1 MKCDVVASGCMGEF
15 HGNQHTE
22 TEFEGYT
29 HEELV
34 ASVRR
39 LGEEL
44 GHPPTTRDAQAD
56 DRFPCLERMYSV
68 IDSSWAEVL
77 REAGVTPD
85 EMQVGEYTET
95 EKSAMARDVR
105 RVHGAVTTDHLTMRQ
120 YDEHGE
126 YATSSVKKHF
136 GSWREACEAS
146 GISPGERHGTSTTG
160 PEGAT
165 LDSRHELAVAM
176 YLHENGIEYEVHPPL
191 GENGWY
197 GDFYLSDRDLWVEV
211 NGYAPG
217 ERPNAEQFERKLELY
232 DRTGREC
239 VVVRSVAELERAT
252 GEQGGT

>member
-1 MKCDVVASGCMGEF
+1 MGEF

-22 TEFEGYT
+22 TEYEGYT
-29 HEELV
+29 REELV
-34 ASVRR
+34 ASLRM
-39 LGEEL
+39 LALEL

-68 IDSSWAEVL
+68 IDTSWAEVL

-85 EMQVGEYTET
+85 GMQVGEYSEAD
-95 EKSAMARDVR
+95 EDAMVADVQSVHE
-105 RVHGAVTTDHLTMRQ
+105 RVSTDHLTMRQ
-120 YDEHGE
+120 YDEYGE

-146 GISPGERHGTSTTG
+146 GVSPGERHGTSTTG
-160 PEGAT
+160 PEGAR

-176 YLHENGIEYEVHPPL
+176 YLHEHGIEYEVHPPL

-197 GDFYLSDRDLWVEV
+197 GDFHLPNRELWVEV

-217 ERPNAEQFERKLELY
+217 ERPNAEQFERKVAFY
-232 DRTGREC
+232 GQTDREC
-239 VVVRSVAELERAT
+239 VVVRSVSDLERSLD
-252 GEQGGT
+252 ERGGT